1 MLYYVIVY
9 RKRFQTLTGREYD
22 QNMSVNVDL
31 DLLLVQKMRMGDEKA
46 FDDFVTKYYP
56 KILKYC
62 QIHICD
68 CGYAQDM
75 TQETFARFFR
85 TLKNYKHYGKA
96 VNYLYAIAAN
106 VCNDYYRAKREIP
119 VEELPEVPDK
129 KTESLDEQIAVRL
142 ALDELPEELREA
154 AVLFFIQEQ
163 KQKDI
168 ARILGISLPL
178 VKYRIRRAKELLSDY
193 FNKEGL

>member
-22 QNMSVNVDL
+22 QKMSVNVDL

-68 CGYAQDM
+68 CGYAEDM

-96 VNYLYAIAAN
+96 VNYLYVIAAN
-106 VCNDYYRAKREIP
+106 VCNDYYRHKREIP
-119 VEELPEVPDK
+119 VDELPEIPDK
-129 KTESLDEQIAVRL
+129 KTEALDEQIAVRL
-142 ALDELPEELREA
+142 ALEQLPEELREA

-193 FNKEGL
+193 FSKEGL